1 MCDTRLR
8 DIRKKWKS
16 NWVREGGK
24 HKLSERSK
32 VALVQE
38 HDPHIRPA
46 CAQTSA
52 VSEHTNNIRHQLLWN
67 EVKLIDCDP
76 HWYTQR
82 VKETIHLRPYPNN
95 VNRDS
100 GIQNP
105 EAWMPIIKRKNKTK
119 QKKKAQP
126 ESRMTAD
133 HQGNNSQTSRIKT
146 CKSQQWKKPTKY
158 SRASCFIKRP
168 ETSRPYHLMKTSSM
182 QSKHPDLHHK

>member
-16 NWVREGGK
+16 NWVREGEK
-24 HKLSERSK
+24 QKLSERSK
-32 VALVQE
+32 EAQVQE
-38 HDPHIRPA
+38 HDQDIRPA
-46 CAQTSA
+46 RAQTSA
-52 VSEHTNNIRHQLLWN
+52 VSGHTNNIRHQLLWN

-119 QKKKAQP
+119 QKKKSTTREP
-126 ESRMTAD
+126 YD
-133 HQGNNSQTSRIKT
+133 
-146 CKSQQWKKPTKY
+146 
-158 SRASCFIKRP
+158 
-168 ETSRPYHLMKTSSM
+168 SRPPREQLTNIKDQNTRIIAVEKTNQIQ
-182 QSKHPDLHHK
+182 QSILLYKKT